1 MAAPDVTQYVAA
13 IYSKCWWVR
22 HYQRGGRSN
31 IEKEARAASILAL
44 GLVCREAFG
53 QCRSDDF
60 EALLAAIVDGLN
72 TKTPPPF

>member
-31 IEKEARAASILAL
+31 IEKDARAASILAL
-44 GLVCREAFG
+44 GLVCREAFA
-53 QCRSDDF
+53 QSDDF

-72 TKTPPPF
+72 TKDAPPF

>member
-22 HYQRGGRSN
+22 RYGARPH
-31 IEKEARAASILAL
+31 IEKESRAQAILAL
-44 GLVCREAFG
+44 GLVCREAFA
-53 QCRSDDF
+53 QADSRDY

-72 TKTPPPF
+72 TKDAPPF